1 MFIEIKQYADFDMLV
16 TKYVMYSQA
25 HNDAKEL
32 LVNFTKE
39 MNLNGKYHTKE
50 EKEEKEQ
57 FDFILKDGLSIN
69 ENSISNLTGKEL
81 NGIEDNFYMFLKKLG
96 FVEIETTKISFS
108 D

>member
-1 MFIEIKQYADFDMLV
+1 MFIEIQQYADFDMLV

-25 HNDAKEL
+25 HNDSKEL
-32 LVNFTKE
+32 LDKFAKE

-50 EKEEKEQ
+50 EKER
-57 FDFILKDGLSIN
+57 FDFLLKDGLSIN
-69 ENSISNLTGKEL
+69 ENSISNLTEKES
-81 NGIEDNFYMFLKKLG
+81 NGICDNFYMFLKKLG